1 MHRFL
6 ALILSLIFLLC
17 ACTVAPGTT
26 ETEESTVP
34 QFEIHP
40 DRAKCTVPTEITEG
54 NYYYKVLGDR
64 ELYIEFCPPTKQ
76 VYDKAPVLLMISG
89 GGFVECSVEW
99 AIDYFGGHIDKLRE
113 DGFAVASVE
122 YRVKGEGVNILQVY
136 SDIADAMRYLS
147 YYSEEFGIDPNKFIT
162 AGHSAGGTASL
173 AMAYIG
179 NRVFDEDAYWPEA
192 DYQVIGAF
200 SMSGTGNLD
209 KTDFGPFG
217 GYSSSGIQANVSLY
231 LNEEIR
237 KLASPIYYLEGSTV
251 PCRLLI
257 GSMDDVVSPI
267 SVEKFKEACDKAG
280 VPCDLVILKNGDH
293 VYESKNGETVMPPIS
308 VQKSRI
314 IDFVKDCV
322 ERANNG

>member
-1 MHRFL
+1 MQRYF
-6 ALILSLIFLLC
+6 ALILSVILLLC
-17 ACTVAPGTT
+17 ACSAAPGSN

-34 QFEIHP
+34 QIEIHP
-40 DRAKCTVPTEITEG
+40 DRVKCTVPMEVTEG

-76 VYDKAPVLLMISG
+76 VYDKAPVLMMISG
-89 GGFVECSVEW
+89 GGFVECSVHW
-99 AIDYFGGHIDKLRE
+99 AIEYFGGHIDQLRE
-113 DGFAVASVE
+113 AGFAVASVE
-122 YRVKGEGVNILQVY
+122 YRVRDEGVNIMQVY

-147 YYSEEFGIDPNKFIT
+147 YYSEAFGIDPTKFIT

-217 GYSSSGIQANVSLY
+217 GYSSSGIQANTSLY

-237 KLASPIYYLEGSTV
+237 KLASPIYYLEGSKV
-251 PCRLLI
+251 PCRLLM
-257 GSMDDVVSPI
+257 GEMDNVVSPI

-280 VPCDLVILKNGDH
+280 VPCDVVWFKHAGH
-293 VYESKNGETVMPPIS
+293 VYESMDGEIVMPPIS
-308 VQKSRI
+308 VQKSKI
-314 IDFVKDCV
+314 LEFAIQCV
-322 ERANNG
+322 EKAK